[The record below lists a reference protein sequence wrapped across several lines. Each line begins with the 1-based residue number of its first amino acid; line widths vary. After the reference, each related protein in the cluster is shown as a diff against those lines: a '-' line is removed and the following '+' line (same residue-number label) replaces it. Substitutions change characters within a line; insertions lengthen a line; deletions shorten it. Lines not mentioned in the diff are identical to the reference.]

1 MGQHHHDADSG
12 VSRKEKEKVTNR
24 LSSWISSSISKAKQL
39 PKYRSRRASKSFD
52 HGKVMRDL
60 LSGLTTR
67 DIIQLNDEYHS
78 TAILKELSFQ
88 AEAARPSASS
98 IPNDLADLYDSRFV
112 ADTFLIFR
120 GMHFP
125 VHKAIICVRS
135 PFFRE
140 LLGKINVFASRVPVH
155 IADPNV
161 RPEMLND
168 VIRFL
173 YCGQLVCSQNPV
185 IDGLSSKSPNSTYES
200 LLIRLSEQFAG
211 PHDLDRDLKHLLETG
226 LYSDASLVFSG
237 QSTPSSSGTKS
248 CRACTDQS
256 EYSCHSSVLASRSVF
271 FKNVV
276 QRHQRR
282 FEEESVTVNTANQ
295 KIRIVLDESIIPR
308 RFARI
313 ILHSM
318 YRDSNDLISLLPLC
332 VCKCYTIPPG
342 EQHGGHPISSTS
354 SCSGSAVSQPGS
366 SVGQSM
372 HSLSST
378 STLLAAGAASG
389 IGQQQCVMQ
398 PSHGMST
405 SASSSLASFASIG
418 PYAGGNSTVN
428 AAGSTAY
435 SPVPTSGGAA
445 NYVKEIM
452 DLYEIARF
460 LELDSLIQSCED
472 MMIESLTI
480 ETLVPILK
488 WSEQPHGSP
497 WVKRQAVT
505 FLREEF
511 SSIAASPVLMNLEQS
526 HLLDVVKS
534 DFLQSSELEVL
545 QAVMKWGENR
555 LIKRMEERG
564 EWWCDAMTFLLSS
577 RALSP
582 CSRVPYLVF
591 PIRCVPLILSLPS
604 GDEVP
609 AVSSEREKVKNARKK
624 NGERVTESGLIPMS
638 GRKNE
643 VVSPVSSFFLSFC
656 SPLLL
661 ASSFL
666 SFPPS
671 RILFPSIIMQPKECE
686 SSDRENA
693 ASFVTDCIGRLHSLL
708 PPSND

>member
-1 MGQHHHDADSG
+1 MHAAAGDLDGHASSG
-12 VSRKEKEKVTNR
+12 RKEKEKVSHR
-24 LSSWISSSISKAKQL
+24 LSSWISSSISKVKQL

-60 LSGLTTR
+60 LSTLTTR

-88 AEAARPSASS
+88 AEAARPSASNITS
-98 IPNDLADLYDSRFV
+98 DLAELYDSQYV
-112 ADTFLIFR
+112 ADTFLVFR
-120 GMHFP
+120 GIHLP

-140 LLGKINVFASRVPVH
+140 LLGKVNVFGSRVPVH
-155 IADPNV
+155 ISDPNV
-161 RPEMLND
+161 RPEMLSD
-168 VIRFL
+168 VLRFL
-173 YCGQLVCSQNPV
+173 YCGQLVCSQSPV

-211 PHDLDRDLKHLLETG
+211 SHDLDRDLKHLLETG
-226 LYSDASLVFSG
+226 LYSDASLVFAG
-237 QSTPSSSGTKS
+237 QSPVAHASSSSSTSTGSFTKS
-248 CRACTDQS
+248 CRACMDQS

-271 FKNVV
+271 FRNVV

-282 FEEESVTVNTANQ
+282 FEEESVTINTANQ

-318 YRDSNDLISLLPLC
+318 YRDSTDLSSLLPYC
-332 VCKCYTIPPG
+332 VCKCYTIYSG
-342 EQHGGHPISSTS
+342 DGQVHQGSAAVAASSS
-354 SCSGSAVSQPGS
+354 SCASSNAGPSNPGS

-378 STLLAAGAASG
+378 STLLAAGASG
-389 IGQQQCVMQ
+389 IGQQQSVMQ
-398 PSHGMST
+398 SSHGMST

-418 PYAGGNSTVN
+418 
-428 AAGSTAY
+428 AY
-435 SPVPTSGGAA
+435 NSGGSAVTTA
-445 NYVKEIM
+445 SSPIPTHSSSSGSGNYVKEIM

-497 WVKRQAVT
+497 WVKRQALT

-511 SSIAASPVLMNLEQS
+511 SSISSSASVLMNLEQS

-534 DFLQSSELEVL
+534 DFLQSSELEIL
-545 QAVMKWGENR
+545 QAIIRWGENR

-564 EWWCDAMTFLLSS
+564 ECL
-577 RALSP
+577 
-582 CSRVPYLVF
+582 
-591 PIRCVPLILSLPS
+591 
-604 GDEVP
+604 
-609 AVSSEREKVKNARKK
+609 
-624 NGERVTESGLIPMS
+624 
-638 GRKNE
+638 
-643 VVSPVSSFFLSFC
+643 FFLWFYRC
-656 SPLLL
+656 IF
-661 ASSFL
+661 FL
-666 SFPPS
+666 
-671 RILFPSIIMQPKECE
+671 
-686 SSDRENA
+686 
-693 ASFVTDCIGRLHSLL
+693 
-708 PPSND
+708 